1 MPPCMIL
8 QLEDKKMTL
17 EIYYIVR
24 NGKEVKSVGYV
35 ITASN

>member
-17 EIYYIVR
+17 EIRYIVR

-35 ITASN
+35 ITASK

>member
-8 QLEDKKMTL
+8 QLEDKKTTL
-17 EIYYIVR
+17 EIHYIVR